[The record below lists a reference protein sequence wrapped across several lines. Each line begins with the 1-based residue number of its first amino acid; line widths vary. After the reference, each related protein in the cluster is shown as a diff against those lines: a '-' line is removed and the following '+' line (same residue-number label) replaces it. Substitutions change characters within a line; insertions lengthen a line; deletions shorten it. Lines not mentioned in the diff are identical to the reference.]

1 MVTPSNA
8 IVTLRGGLIVRIRAL
23 ELLLALEARGCVV
36 RQERDGTLFVGPRE
50 RVTAD
55 AAQIRTHRDDL
66 LALVDYCE
74 RLQ

>member
-1 MVTPSNA
+1 MAARLV
-8 IVTLRGGLIVRIRAL
+8 VRIAAL

-36 RQERDGTLFVGPRE
+36 RQEGDGRLFVGPRAL
-50 RVTAD
+50 VTAAE
-55 AAQIRTHRDDL
+55 AAEIRAHRDDL